1 MSVELK
7 SDIAL
12 ADMKDGQLAQ
22 ITRWLDDKH
31 VGKIVQRFENRLIC
45 IGKYSGWAWTGIFTP
60 PVPKADDCRVRLL
73 QPGEKI
79 TVTDNRKEGTR

>member
-22 ITRWLDDKH
+22 ITRWLDDAH

-60 PVPKADDCRVRLL
+60 PIPIDCRVRLL

-79 TVTDNRKEGTR
+79 TVTNNRKEGTR